1 MARNVIKARPFDY
14 PGNGHLDPAS
24 TALLVIDL
32 QIDFLSPKGYL
43 ASKGYDTAPLR
54 AILPVANRV
63 IDAARTA
70 GCLVVFTRQGHRADM
85 ADMAG
90 YDRRSSK
97 RALPK
102 PAGVLLRGSPGFEIV
117 PEIKVRA
124 GDVIID
130 KTANGAFTYTEL
142 EPVLRAQGIKQLL
155 FTGCTTDVC
164 VHSTLRE
171 ANDRYFECL
180 LIEDACASG
189 DAYAHAAAV
198 HMVTVEGGI
207 FGAVATADAV
217 VTGLRR
223 VRAKPPAA

>member
-1 MARNVIKARPFDY
+1 MARNVIKARSFDY

-217 VTGLRR
+217 VAGLRR
-223 VRAKPPAA
+223 ARAKPPAA